1 MRSLYKRLKSNT
13 RFEVTILGIYFMVS
27 LITFILDAIN
37 PNCLVT
43 KLQKD
48 FIMPICSSFIF
59 FLLGKITTEDDEILQ
74 KINKH

>member
-1 MRSLYKRLKSNT
+1 
-13 RFEVTILGIYFMVS
+13 MVS